1 MAALYN
7 RYIRGSDGGYTRVA
21 QSDPP
26 PHSAPPPPPGPDM
39 PPPPPPPPRDPPPG
53 RAPEMDLLNRL
64 LARLHLGDLDSGDL
78 LTLLLLFLVGDIFE
92 KDSDTDHLA
101 QLIVQGKL
109 GGTEPAVFTPFQIGF
124 FVMPGCAAGHDLEIV
139 IPVALG
145 QLGREKIGIALANQF
160 GRGEGQ
166 IVGQQSVAGDEV

>member
-26 PHSAPPPPPGPDM
+26 PPGPDM
-39 PPPPPPPPRDPPPG
+39 PPPPPPPPRDSPPPG

-78 LTLLLLFLVGDIFE
+78 LTLLLLFLLFREGADE
-92 KDSDTDHLA
+92 EL
-101 QLIVQGKL
+101 LI
-109 GGTEPAVFTPFQIGF
+109 
-124 FVMPGCAAGHDLEIV
+124 
-139 IPVALG
+139 ALG
-145 QLGREKIGIALANQF
+145 LLLIL
-160 GRGEGQ
+160 
-166 IVGQQSVAGDEV
+166 

>member
-21 QSDPP
+21 ESDPP

-39 PPPPPPPPRDPPPG
+39 PPPPGPDMPPPPPPPPRNPPPG

-78 LTLLLLFLVGDIFE
+78 LTLLLLFLLFREGADE
-92 KDSDTDHLA
+92 EL
-101 QLIVQGKL
+101 LI
-109 GGTEPAVFTPFQIGF
+109 
-124 FVMPGCAAGHDLEIV
+124 
-139 IPVALG
+139 ALG
-145 QLGREKIGIALANQF
+145 LLLIL
-160 GRGEGQ
+160 
-166 IVGQQSVAGDEV
+166 